1 MKTIISK
8 DLKSTISPTPGQL
21 LKVAPDGES
30 FEWIDDL
37 SHSHTNKAILDQIT
51 SNPVESI
58 VAWTNV
64 TVNRVGNSVTINSSG
79 GGGWTPVNTCW
90 FTMVDYVVWVG
101 DGVNTVFSLAS
112 TPAGEVSLFLD
123 WMLYSASEYSIV
135 GSTIAFVNPPNT
147 TETISAIYNVNTT
160 WTPLAFTQEFLWV
173 GDGVN
178 SLFTLPVAPFN
189 SNSVLIF
196 VGRLFARQWV
206 HYTISGNDITFIDI
220 PLLWEP
226 VEALIVTSHW
236 VSIYNTTA
244 LSNGPQTFTLPS
256 PAVKMLHVSVDSLTT
271 PNHSASGTN
280 ITVTSDI
287 VIGDPI
293 TFAYLD
299 NSTCTITGWATENQ
313 HLILSGNT
321 LSITEWDGLTVL
333 NSVNLPGWSGGQ
345 VFNINI
351 AAATPTV
358 IPHNMNILYP
368 HVTVYLDIPG
378 QYIVCFPDIV
388 MQDANNII
396 VTHSITMIPT
406 VPLAVRISS

>member
-37 SHSHTNKAILDQIT
+37 SHNHTNKAILDQIT

-101 DGVNTVFSLAS
+101 DGVNTVFNLAS

-135 GSTIAFVNPPNT
+135 GSTITFVNPPNT

-206 HYTISGNDITFIDI
+206 HYTISGNDINFIDV

-299 NSTCTITGWATENQ
+299 NSTCTITGWSTENQ

-321 LSITEWDGLTVL
+321 LSITEWDGLTIL
-333 NSVNLPGWSGGQ
+333 NSVNLTWGGGWQ
-345 VFNINI
+345 VFTASI
-351 AAATPTV
+351 APLVPYPLTHGLD
-358 IPHNMNILYP
+358 IEFP
-368 HVTVYLDIPG
+368 HVTCYLDIPW
-378 QYIVCFPDIV
+378 QHVVFFPDIV
-388 MQDANNII
+388 YQDSNTII
-396 VTHSITMIPT
+396 ISHSITSLPS
-406 VPLAVRISS
+406 VPFAIRISN